1 MPPRQRSSTR
11 LCVSG
16 QTVVFFPPEVAMGSE
31 GLMIG
36 TRAVKEALE
45 RLPPTVQVVAF
56 VGSSSP
62 PAKEELDAMAAD
74 MEGGWDAVVSARPVS
89 EAVKV
94 VEGDWVEGSLDRSG
108 LVSITP
114 PVLVDRGM
122 LSGILLAPATQAW
135 IDPIEEVIDGGGK
148 VRLRS

>member
-1 MPPRQRSSTR
+1 M
-11 LCVSG
+11 
-16 QTVVFFPPEVAMGSE
+16 ESE

-36 TRAVKEALE
+36 IRAVKDALE

-74 MEGGWDAVVSARPVS
+74 LEGGWDAVVSARPVS

-94 VEGDWVEGSLDRSG
+94 VEGDWVEGSLDRSELISVILPI
-108 LVSITP
+108 LVGRE
-114 PVLVDRGM
+114 V
-122 LSGILLAPATQAW
+122 LSGILSAPATQAW
-135 IDPIEEVIDGGGK
+135 IDPIEEAIGGGGK

>member
-1 MPPRQRSSTR
+1 
-11 LCVSG
+11 
-16 QTVVFFPPEVAMGSE
+16 MGSE

-36 TRAVKEALE
+36 TRAVKETLAQ
-45 RLPPTVQVVAF
+45 LPPTVQVVAF

-62 PAKEELDAMAAD
+62 PAEEELDAMVAD

-94 VEGDWVEGSLDRSG
+94 VDSDWVEGSLDRSELISVIPPI
-108 LVSITP
+108 LVGRE
-114 PVLVDRGM
+114 V
-122 LSGILLAPATQAW
+122 LSGILSAPATQAW